1 MIPTP
6 RRDGSIGQIVKRLR
20 KRARMKQQVLA
31 DALGI
36 DRTTLSRIETDQRLP
51 SDYQR
56 ECLAEALGCTLA
68 ELRGG

>member
-1 MIPTP
+1 MTPTP
-6 RRDGSIGQIVKRLR
+6 RRDGSIGQIIKRLR

-56 ECLAEALGCTLA
+56 ECLAEALGCSLA
-68 ELRGG
+68 ELR